1 MPRFC
6 VFLRLAI
13 VKIDLKWYNQDIISK
28 LRLLTVM
35 AKLIQY
41 CTEGSKL
48 QGEFKWQA
56 AGMGYVI
63 LTDNGKLSVIDG
75 GHRADAKPLVELIKE
90 VSGKDVPTVDL
101 WIITHPHGDHF
112 GALAEIS
119 ENEALLKTVKIKELC
134 FKNPEEFYWG
144 KPENRRSL
152 CRELNEM
159 KELASRLGAMHHI
172 PETDETVILDSL
184 KIKFYYVT
192 DAADEPS
199 DPNELSLVF
208 SVEGANKKVMFTGDA
223 YKKTLLM
230 ALERYGDELKSDA
243 VQLAHH
249 ALNGGSTEFYRA
261 VDAKI
266 AFVPISEPGDLSMK
280 EEKHLECNRHNRF
293 AAENAETLY
302 KAYNGNAEIEI

>member
-63 LTDNGKLSVIDG
+63 LTDNGKLAVIDG
-75 GHRADAKPLVELIKE
+75 GHRADAKPLVELVKE
-90 VSGKDVPTVDL
+90 VSGDDIPTVDL

-119 ENEALLKTVKIKELC
+119 ENEALLRAIKVKELC

-144 KPENRRSL
+144 KPDNRRSL
-152 CRELNEM
+152 DRELNAM
-159 KELASRLGAMHHI
+159 KELASRLGAVHHI
-172 PETDETVILDSL
+172 PETGENITLDTV

-192 DAADEPS
+192 DPADEPS

-223 YKKTLLM
+223 YKKTLLK

-280 EEKHLECNRHNRF
+280 EEKHIECNRHNRF
-293 AAENAETLY
+293 AAENADVLY